1 MKRVIAIVITIVV
14 LAAIVVLV
22 IFGLNKLKNQPIK
35 EQAVNNPPSATNTPP
50 VAPPANVTEL
60 AAINEVKVLVK
71 KFSETYGSYSTDNNF
86 ENLESLKPL
95 MTFNLVE
102 IVNKIIADGNKS
114 SEFFGV
120 TTRLI
125 SQVVL
130 EDTKIRMVVRAKT
143 QRQETKT
150 GSAPRIFYQDL
161 VLTLVKT
168 SRGWLVD
175 QAKWQ

>member
-1 MKRVIAIVITIVV
+1 MKRIIAIIITIVV
-14 LAAIVVLV
+14 LAAIVMLI
-22 IFGLNKLKNQPIK
+22 IFGVKKIQNKPSTEQGTKNQP
-35 EQAVNNPPSATNTPP
+35 AAATTPP
-50 VAPPANVTEL
+50 AAPPANVAEL

-95 MTFNLVE
+95 MTANLIE
-102 IVNKIIADGNKS
+102 IVNKIIADGNKTK
-114 SEFFGV
+114 EFFGV

-125 SQVVL
+125 SQAVL
-130 EDTKIRMVVRAKT
+130 EDTDIRMVVRAKT
-143 QRQETKT
+143 QRQETKA

-161 VLTLVKT
+161 SLTLVKT

>member
-1 MKRVIAIVITIVV
+1 MLVSLIVV
-14 LAAIVVLV
+14 SALTVLF
-22 IFGLNKLKNQPIK
+22 IFGVKKLQNQPAK
-35 EQAVNNPPSATNTPP
+35 EQTTNNPPAAATPS
-50 VAPPANVTEL
+50 VAPPSNVAEL

-95 MTFNLVE
+95 MTANLIE
-102 IVNKIIADGNKS
+102 IVNKIIADGNKTK
-114 SEFFGV
+114 EFFGV

-125 SQVVL
+125 SQAVL
-130 EDTKIRMVVRAKT
+130 EDTDIRMVVRAKT
-143 QRQETKT
+143 QRQETKA

-161 VLTLVKT
+161 SLTLVKT